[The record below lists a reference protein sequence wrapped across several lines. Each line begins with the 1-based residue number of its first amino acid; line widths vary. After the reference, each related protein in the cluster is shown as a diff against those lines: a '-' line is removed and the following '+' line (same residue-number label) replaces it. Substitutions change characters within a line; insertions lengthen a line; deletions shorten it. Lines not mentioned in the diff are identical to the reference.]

1 MHLQIFFLVFISA
14 LISVT
19 MSCFPKQDDDG
30 YGGDKDEGYGGG
42 KEGEKGGGYGDGD
55 KLFGYT
61 DHGYV
66 DEGFGHTR
74 YKSTFD
80 KAAISRALRMKMY

>member
-1 MHLQIFFLVFISA
+1 MPIFCVFISL

-19 MSCFPKQDDDG
+19 LSCFPKQDDDG
-30 YGGDKDEGYGGG
+30 DGGDKDEGYGGG
-42 KEGEKGGGYGDGD
+42 KEGQKGGGYGD

-66 DEGFGHTR
+66 
-74 YKSTFD
+74 
-80 KAAISRALRMKMY
+80 

>member
-1 MHLQIFFLVFISA
+1 MHLQIFFLVIISA

-42 KEGEKGGGYGDGD
+42 KEGEKGG
-55 KLFGYT
+55 
-61 DHGYV
+61 
-66 DEGFGHTR
+66 R
-74 YKSTFD
+74 W
-80 KAAISRALRMKMY
+80 